1 MFKTLYGKIAAVL
14 FTLFLVI
21 GILYV
26 SLTIYTTRLYIQE
39 GAQRLNFNLADYL
52 VSQMFFIKEGEVNED
67 ALKKSFDML
76 MGINPGIELYL
87 LDPEGN
93 ILAYSD
99 PSGKARSKSVS
110 VKPLKR
116 FLSAKSTLP
125 ILGDDPRDSE
135 RKKVFSVA
143 PVPKNGPLEG
153 YLYVILGGEEY
164 DSIANMLRESYILRL
179 STGIVIA
186 NLLFVLVMG
195 LFVFNL
201 LTRRLKRLSYAMEN
215 FKQSDFH
222 EPAALPYK
230 ANSRSGD
237 EINQLGVI
245 FSQMSHCIIEQMN
258 SIREADRLR
267 RELMGN
273 ISHDLRTPLSSLH
286 GYLETLLMKGKELSH
301 EEQQKYLKITLHQSE
316 KLGKLV
322 SELFELAKLD
332 SKEMSLK
339 LEPFHPGE
347 LVQDILHKYQLDAL
361 KKRITVQAVLP
372 EHLPFVYADIGLIE
386 RAIDNLMDNALRYT
400 DEGGNVTV
408 TLVPD
413 GSKVTVKVTNT
424 GRGISPEDIP
434 FIFDRFYRKK
444 AHAKEAGESAGLGL
458 AITKRIL
465 DLHGSSIEVESEL
478 NASTTFIFA
487 LPVYRAE
494 PSE

>member
-1 MFKTLYGKIAAVL
+1 MFKTLYGKIAAIL
-14 FTLFLVI
+14 FTLFFVI

-52 VSQMFFIKEGEVNED
+52 VSQMFFIKEGKVNEN
-67 ALKKSFDML
+67 ALKESFNML

-93 ILAYSD
+93 ILSYSD
-99 PSGKARSKSVS
+99 PSGKARSKRVS
-110 VKPLKR
+110 VKPLQR
-116 FLSAKSTLP
+116 FLSGKSALP
-125 ILGDDPRDSE
+125 ILGEDPRNPE
-135 RKKVFSVA
+135 RQKVFSVA

-153 YLYVILGGEEY
+153 YLYIILGGEEY
-164 DSIANMLRESYILRL
+164 DSIANMLQESYILRL

-201 LTRRLKRLSYAMEN
+201 LTRRLKRLSHAMEN

-222 EPAALPYK
+222 EPAVLPYK
-230 ANSRSGD
+230 AGTRSGD

-245 FSQMSHCIIEQMN
+245 FSQMSHRIIEQMN

-286 GYLETLLMKGKELSH
+286 GYLETLLMKGKELGH
-301 EEQQKYLKITLHQSE
+301 EEQQEYLKIALHQSE

-339 LEPFHPGE
+339 
-347 LVQDILHKYQLDAL
+347 
-361 KKRITVQAVLP
+361 
-372 EHLPFVYADIGLIE
+372 
-386 RAIDNLMDNALRYT
+386 
-400 DEGGNVTV
+400 
-408 TLVPD
+408 
-413 GSKVTVKVTNT
+413 
-424 GRGISPEDIP
+424 
-434 FIFDRFYRKK
+434 
-444 AHAKEAGESAGLGL
+444 
-458 AITKRIL
+458 
-465 DLHGSSIEVESEL
+465 
-478 NASTTFIFA
+478 
-487 LPVYRAE
+487 
-494 PSE
+494 

>member
-1 MFKTLYGKIAAVL
+1 MFKTLYAKIAAIL

-39 GAQRLNFNLADYL
+39 GAQRLNFNLAGYL
-52 VSQMFFIKEGEVNED
+52 VSRMFFIKEGEVNED

-87 LDPEGN
+87 LDPGGN

-99 PSGKARSKSVS
+99 PSGKARTRSVS
-110 VKPLKR
+110 VKPLER
-116 FLSAKSTLP
+116 FLSRESALP
-125 ILGDDPRDSE
+125 ILGEDPRDPE

-143 PVPKNGPLEG
+143 PVPRDGPLEG

-164 DSIANMLRESYILRL
+164 DSIANMLQESYILRL

-201 LTRRLKRLSYAMEN
+201 LTRRLRRLSHAMEN

-222 EPAALPYK
+222 EPVALPYK
-230 ANSRSGD
+230 AHPRSGD

-245 FSQMSHCIIEQMN
+245 FSQMSHRIIDQMN

-267 RELMGN
+267 RELLGN

-286 GYLETLLMKGKELSH
+286 GYVETLLMKGRELGY
-301 EEQQKYLKITLHQSE
+301 EEQQEYLKIALHQSG

-339 LEPFHPGE
+339 PEPFHPGE
-347 LVQDILHKYQLDAL
+347 LVQDMLHKYQLDAL
-361 KKRITVQAVLP
+361 KKRITVKAVLP

-400 DEGGNVTV
+400 DEGGNVSV

-413 GSKVTVKVTNT
+413 GSRVKLRVTRLV
-424 GRGISPEDIP
+424 
-434 FIFDRFYRKK
+434 
-444 AHAKEAGESAGLGL
+444 
-458 AITKRIL
+458 
-465 DLHGSSIEVESEL
+465 
-478 NASTTFIFA
+478 
-487 LPVYRAE
+487 
-494 PSE
+494 